1 MPSDCQ
7 HGSFVEGFSSNDL
20 NDQWLQP
27 AFPASL
33 CALDL
38 MIPNMLRQ
46 DIKRKAWAP
55 LQSHDDDHH
64 HHPQADIAKDTF

>member
-7 HGSFVEGFSSNDL
+7 RGSLVEVFSSNDKKL
-20 NDQWLQP
+20 NDQCLQP
-27 AFPASL
+27 AFPTSP
-33 CALDL
+33 CAFNL
-38 MIPNMLRQ
+38 MIPKMLCQ

-55 LQSHDDDHH
+55 LQSHDHH